1 MKNKSKDKKS
11 KKMSEQI
18 KKGNIPGKSHGKDL
32 GDTSKADGI
41 GP

>member
-1 MKNKSKDKKS
+1 MKDKS
-11 KKMSEQI
+11 KKKNKKMMEEI
-18 KKGNIPGKSHGKDL
+18 KKGKIPGKSHGKDL

>member
-1 MKNKSKDKKS
+1 MKDKS
-11 KKMSEQI
+11 KKKNKKLSEEI
-18 KKGNIPGKSHGKDL
+18 KKGNIPGKSHGRNL